1 MLFLLLLF
9 IIPSAVGVYFL
20 LKPPVEQ
27 EIEMEMKNAS
37 NVVAHFIG
45 LEDVPLS
52 ASNPATLIRKQT
64 VNE

>member
-9 IIPSAVGVYFL
+9 IIPSAVAVHFL
-20 LKPPVEQ
+20 LKPPIEQ
-27 EIEMEMKNAS
+27 EIEMDMKNAT
-37 NVVAHFIG
+37 NVVTHFKG

-52 ASNPATLIRKQT
+52 ASNPASLIRKQT